1 MVSSKHKTFVITTT
15 IRVPILLRDISKN
28 AQDNGHPDVTFLVIG
43 DIKTPP
49 EAEKLCK
56 DLAKDSG
63 VAIEYLDVQA
73 QEKAIAEFPSLS
85 GMIPLNSA
93 VRKMIGNFIAYRR
106 GCDSLVMLDDDNF
119 FNSGDFIGGHNVV
132 SSQTQIDL
140 IKSDTGWFSVAEAM
154 IEESGVPFYPRGYPW
169 SQRNPSAINV
179 TRESTSAKVVINQGF
194 VLEDPDVDAISRLF
208 WPIRVSGMNKDFEPR
223 FGLKPGTWCSFNNQN
238 TALARE
244 VIPAYF
250 TPFKTGRNSDIWTSF
265 VMCRLAEHLNG
276 VIAFGDPQ
284 VRQVRN
290 PHSLWQDLDDELLN
304 NKATDAFVELL
315 RSTELSQ
322 DTYGSALG
330 ELLEKCL
337 ATLPS
342 LSDIPESEAEMMRD
356 FFLEYQIWQSLFIN
370 LD

>member
-1 MVSSKHKTFVITTT
+1 MISTKHKTFVITTT
-15 IRVPILLRDISKN
+15 IRVPMLLRDISKN
-28 AQDNGHPDVTFLVIG
+28 ALDNGHSDVTFLVIG
-43 DIKTPP
+43 DTKTPP
-49 EAEKLCK
+49 EAKELCN
-56 DLAKDSG
+56 DLARNHG
-63 VAIEYLDVQA
+63 VTIDYLDIPA
-73 QEKAIAEFPSLS
+73 QQKALAAFPSLS
-85 GMIPLNSA
+85 NIIPINSA
-93 VRKMIGNFIAYRR
+93 VRKMIGNFIAYQS
-106 GCDSLVMLDDDNF
+106 GCDSLIMLDDDNF
-119 FNSGDFIGGHNVV
+119 FNSGDFIGEHNVV
-132 SSQTQIDL
+132 GSQSQLEL

-154 IEESGVPFYPRGYPW
+154 VEEHGVPFFPRGYPW
-169 SQRNPSAINV
+169 SQRNSG
-179 TRESTSAKVVINQGF
+179 ESTVTKASSSAHVVINQGF

-223 FGLKPGTWCSFNNQN
+223 FGLQPGTWCSFNNQN

-276 VIAFGDPQ
+276 VITFGDPQ
-284 VRQVRN
+284 VRQIRN

-315 RSTELSQ
+315 RSTNLCQNSY
-322 DTYGSALG
+322 TTALG

-342 LSDIPESEAEMMRD
+342 LRDVPESEADMIRD
-356 FFLEYQIWQSLFIN
+356 FFLEYQIWQGLFKD
-370 LD
+370 LK